1 MAIGK
6 TTFGIDFPFADSNR
20 GDYVKLTT
28 NASNEVK
35 ANLVHLLLTR
45 KGTRYFMP
53 DFGTNLYQY
62 IFENIDDVVMGNI
75 ENEIIDSCAKYLPAV
90 KINKVTIVDYLT
102 DPAYVDNDAIQHKLT
117 INIDYDVQSKSLN
130 ERNSITLNL

>member
-6 TTFGIDFPFADSNR
+6 TTFGIGFPFTDSSR

-28 NASNEVK
+28 SASEQIK
-35 ANLVHLLLTR
+35 SDLVHLLLTR

-62 IFENIDDVVMGNI
+62 LFENIDEVVIGKI
-75 ENEIIDSCAKYLPAV
+75 ENEIIDSCATYLPSV
-90 KINKVTIVDYLT
+90 KINKVTIKDYLNDT
-102 DPAYVDNDAIQHKLT
+102 AYVDNDEIQHKLT
-117 INIDYDVQSKSLN
+117 INIDYDVQSKSFS